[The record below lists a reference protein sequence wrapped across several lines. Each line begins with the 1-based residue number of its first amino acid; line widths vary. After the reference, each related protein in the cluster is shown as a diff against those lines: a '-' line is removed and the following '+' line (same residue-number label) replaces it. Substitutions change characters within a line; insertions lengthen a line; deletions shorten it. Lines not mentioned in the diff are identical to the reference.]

1 MDSEYKA
8 ILGKSLRTRYL
19 MIASI
24 VGLMLVGSSIFAS
37 LYVKQVTSSNAE
49 TLQLRDTVTQNIG
62 NIRNAIWQQDAAL
75 NALLIT
81 PDPTYEQAIRQN
93 LAEAGTFLDEL
104 VELKSQLPEDL
115 ASQISDLHEDHHV
128 LGELIG
134 SLMALRQD
142 PNWVYPMLPYIR
154 GTLVESHTEF
164 ITAIDI
170 AISESETSNTPASSK
185 VVKDLRELKDNW
197 QDMILNFRAVIIR
210 FAGLNSRGDTPQEMS
225 VRLLHELADNRLD
238 QFDQLIGKD
247 VLGLETEEALS
258 EMRFHSGRW
267 IEHYQELKKIRE
279 SNFWRADLRYLEVNI
294 RPYQVDIFQDL
305 NEIENR
311 VSQWSKDNVK
321 GIELATNQIN
331 LGLWGLTALALSFVV
346 LVYLMID
353 RSVLKPVRKMANAI
367 STEGRHIEHLN
378 LPDRGSQEIATL
390 INSFNSMRSQIH
402 QRQLALE
409 HQALH
414 DILTGLPNRALLQD
428 RLEQDIHRAH
438 RQKTSMAL
446 LLLDLDHFKEINDT
460 LGHPVGDQILKKVG
474 QRLLGYLRESD
485 TVARLGGDEFAII
498 ATDIDEDDARI
509 FVEKI
514 ILALKQVIHVEKQN
528 LYVGASIGLA
538 LYPDHGQD
546 VSTLIRHVDI
556 AMYHA
561 KNNNLDY
568 AFYDSS
574 MNGHSVDNLS
584 LLGELHTE
592 LLQLTGQ
599 LQLYYQ
605 PQIDLFTR
613 EVLGVEALLRWI
625 HPTRGLIPPDEV
637 VRVAE
642 QSGLIAELTYWVLE
656 SAIADCASWHQ
667 DLKKLSVAVNFS
679 AWNLQDPALPE
690 VIEKLLKRYSL
701 SSEYLTIEITE
712 SAVMSDP
719 VRARQVLN
727 KLNHMGLDL
736 LIDDFGTGFS
746 SLAYLKLLPVK
757 GLKIDKS
764 FVLEMAEDENDA
776 IIVKST
782 IDLAHNLGL
791 IVVAE
796 GVETMEAS
804 LWLRQHKCDSL
815 QGFYIARPMPE
826 QAFRDWLQSYQP
838 MVVL

>member
-1 MDSEYKA
+1 MDRLKEPN
-8 ILGKSLRTRYL
+8 LRKSLRTRYL
-19 MIASI
+19 MIASL

-37 LYVKQVTSSNAE
+37 LYVKSVTSSNSE
-49 TLQLRDTVTQNIG
+49 TLQLRDKVTQNIS

-75 NALLIT
+75 NALLIK
-81 PDPTYEQAIRQN
+81 PEPTYEEIIKQN
-93 LAEAGTFLDEL
+93 LAEASKFLDVL
-104 VELKSQLPEDL
+104 GGLKPQLPEDL
-115 ASQISDLHEDHHV
+115 SNQISDLHQDHHA
-128 LGELIG
+128 LEELIG
-134 SLMALRQD
+134 SLMELRQD

-164 ITAIDI
+164 ITDIDI
-170 AISESETSNTPASSK
+170 AITETLASDTKASRK
-185 VVKDLRELKDNW
+185 LALELIELKDRW
-197 QDMILNFRAVIIR
+197 QEMILNFRAVIIR

-225 VRLLHELADNRLD
+225 VRLLHEQVEDHLIR
-238 QFDQLIGKD
+238 FEQLIGED
-247 VLGLETEEALS
+247 VLGLETEEALV
-258 EMRFHSGRW
+258 EMRFHSDRW
-267 IEHYQELKKIRE
+267 MKHYQELKKIRE
-279 SNFWRADLRYLEVNI
+279 SNFWREDLRYLEVNI

-305 NEIENR
+305 NEIENW
-311 VSQWSKDNVK
+311 VSQWSKANVK
-321 GIELATNQIN
+321 GIELAANQIN

-353 RSVLKPVRKMANAI
+353 RSVLAPVRKMANAI
-367 STEGRHIEHLN
+367 STEGRHIEHLT
-378 LPDRGSQEIATL
+378 LPERGSQEIATL
-390 INSFNSMRSQIH
+390 IHSFNSMRSQIH

-414 DILTGLPNRALLQD
+414 DSLTGLPNRALLQD
-428 RLEQDIHRAH
+428 RLDQDIHRAH
-438 RQKTSMAL
+438 RQKKSMAL
-446 LLLDLDHFKEINDT
+446 MLLDLDHFKEINDT
-460 LGHPVGDQILKKVG
+460 LGHPVGDQVLKKIG
-474 QRLLGYLRESD
+474 QRLSDYLRESD

-514 ILALKQVIHVEKQN
+514 ILAIKQVVHVDKQN
-528 LYVGASIGLA
+528 LYVGASIGVA
-538 LYPDHGQD
+538 MYPDHGQD
-546 VSTLIRHVDI
+546 VATLVRHVDI

-561 KNNNLDY
+561 KHNNLDY

-592 LLQLTGQ
+592 LLQQTGQ

-637 VRVAE
+637 VRMAE

-656 SAIADCASWHQ
+656 TAIADCATWQ
-667 DLKKLSVAVNFS
+667 KDLMKLNVAVNLS
-679 AWNLQDPALPE
+679 AWNLQDPVLPE
-690 VIEKLLKRYSL
+690 VIEKLLKRSAL
-701 SSEYLTIEITE
+701 NPEFLTLEITE

-727 KLNHMGLDL
+727 KLNHMGMKL

-764 FVLEMAEDENDA
+764 FVLEMSEDENDA

-804 LWLRQHKCDSL
+804 LWLRQHKCDSS
-815 QGFYIARPMPE
+815 QGFHLARPMPE
-826 QAFRDWLQSYQP
+826 PEFRDWLQSYQT
-838 MVVL
+838 MAVL

>member
-8 ILGKSLRTRYL
+8 KLGKSLRTRYL
-19 MIASI
+19 IIASI
-24 VGLMLVGSSIFAS
+24 VGLMLIGSSIFAS
-37 LYVKQVTSSNAE
+37 LYVKQVTSSNAQ
-49 TLQLRDTVTQNIG
+49 TLHLRDNLTESIGQLRNTLW
-62 NIRNAIWQQDAAL
+62 RQDSAL

-81 PDPTYEQAIRQN
+81 PEPIYLQQINNNLIR
-93 LAEAGTFLDEL
+93 AESVLDDLESL
-104 VELKSQLPEDL
+104 DGILPEDL
-115 ASQISDLHEDHHV
+115 MASVNELHGYHHT
-128 LGELIG
+128 LAERIG
-134 SLMALRQD
+134 TLMELRQD
-142 PNWVYPMLPYIR
+142 PSWVYPMLPYIR
-154 GTLVESHTEF
+154 GTLPESFTEF
-164 ITAIDI
+164 MTAIDI
-170 AISESETSNTPASSK
+170 AISETEETNTPASRK
-185 VVKDLRELKDNW
+185 LAKDLSVLKDNW

-210 FAGLNSRGDTPQEMS
+210 FAGLNFRGDTPQEIS
-225 VRLLHELADNRLD
+225 VRILHTEVDNRLG
-238 QFDQLIGKD
+238 QFEALVGKD
-247 VLGLETEEALS
+247 VLGFETEEALTD
-258 EMRFHSGRW
+258 MRFHSDRW
-267 IEHYQELKKIRE
+267 INHYQELKKIRE
-279 SNFWRADLRYLEVNI
+279 SNLWRADLRYLEVNV
-294 RPYQVDIFQDL
+294 RPYQEAIFQEL
-305 NEIENR
+305 NKLESNVLE
-311 VSQWSKDNVK
+311 WSKVNVK
-321 GIELATNQIN
+321 GIELAANQIN

-353 RSVLKPVRKMANAI
+353 RSILSPVRKMANAI
-367 STEGRHIEHLN
+367 STEGRHIEHLT

-414 DILTGLPNRALLQD
+414 DSLTGLPNRALLQD
-428 RLEQDIHRAH
+428 RLEQGIHRAH
-438 RQKTSMAL
+438 RQKSSMAL
-446 LLLDLDHFKEINDT
+446 MLLDLDHFKEINDT
-460 LGHPVGDQILKKVG
+460 LGHPVGDQVLKKIG
-474 QRLLGYLRESD
+474 LRLSDYLRESD

-498 ATDIDEDDARI
+498 ATDIDEDDART

-514 ILALKQVIHVEKQN
+514 ILAIKQVIHVEKQN
-528 LYVGASIGLA
+528 LYVGASIGVA
-538 LYPDHGQD
+538 VYPDHGQD
-546 VSTLIRHVDI
+546 VATLVRHVDI

-561 KNNNLDY
+561 KHNNLDY

-592 LLQLTGQ
+592 LLQQTGQ

-613 EVLGVEALLRWI
+613 EVLGVEALLRWM

-637 VRVAE
+637 VRMAE
-642 QSGLIAELTYWVLE
+642 QSGLIGELTYWVLE
-656 SAIADCASWHQ
+656 SAIADCATWHQ
-667 DLKKLSVAVNFS
+667 DLMKLSVAVNLS

-727 KLNHMGLDL
+727 KLNHMGLEL

-746 SLAYLKLLPVK
+746 SLAYLKLLHVK

-764 FVLEMAEDENDA
+764 FVIEMAEDENDA

-796 GVETMEAS
+796 GVENMEAS
-804 LWLRQHKCDSL
+804 LWLRQHKCDSS
-815 QGFYIARPMPE
+815 QGFYFARPMPDQE
-826 QAFRDWLQSYQP
+826 FRDWLQSYQT
-838 MVVL
+838 MAVL